1 MIKLQLPENIM
12 DSGLAMPGSTP
23 RTLIE
28 IDSESLPYACQCPCC
43 GSLFNIPE
51 GLLFKVEDDSF
62 LDGDLNLDTDKDSD
76 TSINVDVEGSSG
88 SSPGG
93 ASAQPSASAPSEPG
107 VGESNDTFV

>member
-1 MIKLQLPENIM
+1 MIKLQLPDNIM

-51 GLLFKVEDDSF
+51 GLLFKVEDDNF
-62 LDGDLNLDTDKDSD
+62 LDEDLDLDTDKDSD
-76 TSINVDVEGSSG
+76 TSINVDVEGSSEAGG
-88 SSPGG
+88 S
-93 ASAQPSASAPSEPG
+93 SAQPSASAPAETG